1 MAHEAP
7 QSRNEAL
14 LQNALGESNPVGE
27 PQSRIEALLQEL
39 VAELTAVQAD
49 SVAYLTEAPTSANTD
64 GLKFVVLSSDPAT
77 KYDGYIYIITGGQ
90 NDA

>member
-1 MAHEAP
+1 MAEFLDKAG
-7 QSRNEAL
+7 
-14 LQNALGESNPVGE
+14 LQDYTTKLSAKIKTIPG
-27 PQSRIEALLQEL
+27 
-39 VAELTAVQAD
+39 VADTV
-49 SVAYLTEAPTSANTD
+49 VYLTEAPTSANTD